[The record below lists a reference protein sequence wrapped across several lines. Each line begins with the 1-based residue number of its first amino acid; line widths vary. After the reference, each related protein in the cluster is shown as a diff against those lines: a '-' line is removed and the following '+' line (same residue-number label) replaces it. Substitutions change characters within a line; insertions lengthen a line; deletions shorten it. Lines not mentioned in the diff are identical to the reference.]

1 MKQYLFLAILLPSFG
16 LLFFESLQT
25 GLKSSSILNIFLI
38 IWTAFLCKMPIK
50 IFIFILSILLLII
63 YLYVFNQKIYA
74 ISVARYLEL
83 YLVFYSGYSYA
94 KLYEIY
100 LPNFLRIIIT
110 IILIIII
117 FDILDLYIPFYPNID
132 GGWIKGHVSGPFALN
147 YQLGLVLGSVAIL
160 ATNISYPPG
169 LKRGILYAT
178 TGLLVYLITLSR
190 GTLMGFILITLL
202 NIFKFSLSKL
212 ILIGSF
218 SFLVF
223 FLMYD
228 LSIVSNLFE
237 EASLSF
243 RFRLWNCLYESFDE
257 IFLGDPNF
265 IISQSWNCVHS
276 QSLSTESLQ
285 IRLFF
290 NHGLLI
296 FVLILILLYKYIG
309 IFKNDI
315 TKFSIMN
322 KSQISTAPLP
332 LEFITFGI
340 GYSIFSD
347 GLITAHA
354 GSIFW
359 LLFGLTVGSNEKR
372 RRSCQ

>member
-1 MKQYLFLAILLPSFG
+1 
-16 LLFFESLQT
+16 
-25 GLKSSSILNIFLI
+25 
-38 IWTAFLCKMPIK
+38 
-50 IFIFILSILLLII
+50 
-63 YLYVFNQKIYA
+63 
-74 ISVARYLEL
+74 
-83 YLVFYSGYSYA
+83 
-94 KLYEIY
+94 
-100 LPNFLRIIIT
+100 
-110 IILIIII
+110 
-117 FDILDLYIPFYPNID
+117 
-132 GGWIKGHVSGPFALN
+132 
-147 YQLGLVLGSVAIL
+147 
-160 ATNISYPPG
+160 
-169 LKRGILYAT
+169 
-178 TGLLVYLITLSR
+178 
-190 GTLMGFILITLL
+190 MGFILITLL

-212 ILIGSF
+212 ILICSF

-290 NHGLLI
+290 NHGFLI

-359 LLFGLTVGSNEKR
+359 LLFWLTVGSNEKR